1 MNGHNSKFYD
11 MNLKCLKSKDLV
23 VHVPVGVEVFGR
35 RVGWGGGGVS
45 DMSYNCQPVYLSL
58 NSVQYMYM

>member
-1 MNGHNSKFYD
+1 MFEVKRFSSTCTGSYTFQ
-11 MNLKCLKSKDLV
+11 
-23 VHVPVGVEVFGR
+23 GVEVFGR
-35 RVGWGGGGVS
+35 RVGWGGVS